1 MWFAHRGRTT
11 AAKATI
17 RRSVSNASGDLEAA
31 KQNALIILSE
41 RSSLH

>member
-17 RRSVSNASGDLEAA
+17 RRSVSNASA
-31 KQNALIILSE
+31 QSVALGTDFSW
-41 RSSLH
+41 